1 MRISGGRQYETTQP
15 EDQDRWVDGGRVEH
29 PPEGRRPRPAGP
41 RQTSARGAA
50 RPGAKGRPSRGAPAA
65 GRSPDLPANRA
76 ERRAAQDR
84 TGTTPETSPVD
95 GGLEPLVGAKR
106 AVTLETRLA
115 RAADAFAGERYVEAR
130 RILRP
135 IVIEAPDSAA
145 ARELLGLTH
154 YRLGK
159 WKDAVSQLEAFI
171 PLSGYSTE
179 QHPVLA
185 DCYRAL
191 KRWARVEELWEELR
205 ETSPSAEL
213 VVEGRIVAAGALGD
227 QGRLADA
234 IRLLEKGWKTPQN
247 PKDHHLRRAY
257 ALAALYERAG
267 DLPTARNLF
276 GWIVRNDPDFADA
289 AQRFQATR

>member
-1 MRISGGRQYETTQP
+1 
-15 EDQDRWVDGGRVEH
+15 
-29 PPEGRRPRPAGP
+29 
-41 RQTSARGAA
+41 
-50 RPGAKGRPSRGAPAA
+50 
-65 GRSPDLPANRA
+65 
-76 ERRAAQDR
+76 
-84 TGTTPETSPVD
+84 
-95 GGLEPLVGAKR
+95 
-106 AVTLETRLA
+106 
-115 RAADAFAGERYVEAR
+115 VEAR
-130 RILRP
+130 RVLRP
-135 IVIEAPDSAA
+135 IVLEAPDSIA

-159 WKDAVSQLEAFI
+159 WKDAIIQLEAFI
-171 PLSGYSTE
+171 SLAGYSTE

-191 KRWARVEELWEELR
+191 KKYARVDELWEELR
-205 ETSPSAEL
+205 EASPSAEL
-213 VVEGRIVAAGALGD
+213 MVEGRMVAAGALGD

-247 PKDHHLRRAY
+247 PKEYHLRRAY